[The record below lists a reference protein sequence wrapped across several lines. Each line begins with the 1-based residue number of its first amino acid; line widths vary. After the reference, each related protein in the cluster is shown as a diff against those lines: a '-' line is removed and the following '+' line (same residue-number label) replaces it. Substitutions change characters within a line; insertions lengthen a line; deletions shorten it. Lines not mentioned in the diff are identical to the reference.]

1 MLGRHRLPT
10 CTWHLVGLA
19 NCFYESSMEMKAA
32 VRPKRTAELRAV
44 SPVLTFKTS
53 GDFAAR
59 FQRTRSNDGQLH
71 RLFPSPLPS
80 PTATSKGEDKKLNF
94 LRQIIEHCSSCFF
107 IIDRDVWGLWNMR
120 RESSRAILTCVACTP
135 DPRQPQPFE
144 V

>member
-1 MLGRHRLPT
+1 MLGRHWLPT

-71 RLFPSPLPS
+71 RLFPSPPSLP
-80 PTATSKGEDKKLNF
+80 
-94 LRQIIEHCSSCFF
+94 
-107 IIDRDVWGLWNMR
+107 
-120 RESSRAILTCVACTP
+120 
-135 DPRQPQPFE
+135 PRQHRRGKTKS
-144 V
+144 

>member
-1 MLGRHRLPT
+1 
-10 CTWHLVGLA
+10 
-19 NCFYESSMEMKAA
+19 MEMKAA
-32 VRPKRTAELRAV
+32 VRLKRTAELRAV

-94 LRQIIEHCSSCFF
+94 LKQIIEHCSSCFF
-107 IIDRDVWGLWNMR
+107 IIDRDVWGL
-120 RESSRAILTCVACTP
+120 
-135 DPRQPQPFE
+135 
-144 V
+144 

>member
-1 MLGRHRLPT
+1 MLSRHRLPT

-32 VRPKRTAELRAV
+32 VPPKRTAELRAV

-71 RLFPSPLPS
+71 RLFPSPP
-80 PTATSKGEDKKLNF
+80 PFPHGNIEGGRKKAKF
-94 LRQIIEHCSSCFF
+94 SETIIEHCSSCFF
-107 IIDRDVWGLWNMR
+107 IIDRDVWGL
-120 RESSRAILTCVACTP
+120 
-135 DPRQPQPFE
+135 
-144 V
+144 

>member
-32 VRPKRTAELRAV
+32 VPPKRKAELRAV

-71 RLFPSPLPS
+71 RLFPSPTPF
-80 PTATSKGEDKKLNF
+80 PHGNIEGG
-94 LRQIIEHCSSCFF
+94 RQKAKFSET
-107 IIDRDVWGLWNMR
+107 NN
-120 RESSRAILTCVACTP
+120 
-135 DPRQPQPFE
+135 
-144 V
+144 